1 MVLVI
6 INIDEVDGRSH
17 KTVKKF
23 LDAYKSRVDDSPE
36 RTSDYEKLIFAEI
49 FLHYAKD
56 KKGDVAL
63 GTLTDKAL
71 MNQDGSSKLIVPYY
85 IQEGLTWLFKLHLET
100 VSRLNN
106 WKNMLKYM
114 RVQVQVKRIF

>member
-1 MVLVI
+1 
-6 INIDEVDGRSH
+6 
-17 KTVKKF
+17 
-23 LDAYKSRVDDSPE
+23 
-36 RTSDYEKLIFAEI
+36 LIFAEI

-85 IQEGLTWLFKLHLET
+85 IQEGLTWL
-100 VSRLNN
+100 
-106 WKNMLKYM
+106 LK
-114 RVQVQVKRIF
+114 